1 MKPLNRSVVFDSV
14 LTQCSHWWE
23 LGYRDLPYGYKDL
36 INTLFPY
43 HTFGQVHASFI
54 RSACTAWEE
63 KYGTEIGYL
72 LPRLEPRASKWE
84 STIREDMVDCK
95 DEYKDLS
102 QTFNL
107 SSRS

>member
-1 MKPLNRSVVFDSV
+1 MGR
-14 LTQCSHWWE
+14 
-23 LGYRDLPYGYKDL
+23 
-36 INTLFPY
+36 
-43 HTFGQVHASFI
+43 
-54 RSACTAWEE
+54 

-95 DEYKDLS
+95 DEYKTLS